1 MSNDRSIIYKHV
13 LNRQTRQQFDSQA
26 EHYVISTAH
35 SSSSSLDLIVELAKD
50 SKFQI
55 AADIGTGPGFTAFAL
70 AEFCDDMIA
79 TDITSNML
87 NAAANSIEK
96 KSIDNISVGYVDAMQ
111 MSFIDNS
118 LDLISCRTAA
128 HHFSSLPLF
137 LGEVYRVLKTDG
149 VFLLSD
155 TTTSENPFI
164 RNWHQEMEFRRD
176 NTHIRAPSPSE
187 WRKEISQTGFVV
199 QDERFTTVDMT
210 FREWVERSGT
220 HKDEVKKMWDEW
232 LLLPEQIKSEFNICK
247 TGKDFSFSWP
257 VYLARCVKT

>member
-1 MSNDRSIIYKHV
+1 M
-13 LNRQTRQQFDSQA
+13 NRQTRQQFDSQA

-35 SSSSSLDLIVELAKD
+35 SSSSSLDLIIELAKN
-50 SKFQI
+50 SKFHK

-79 TDITSNML
+79 TDITPNML
-87 NAAANSIEK
+87 HSVANSIKK
-96 KSIDNISVGYVDAMQ
+96 KSISNISVGYVDAMQ

-128 HHFSSLPLF
+128 HHFSSVTLF
-137 LGEVYRVLKTDG
+137 LAEVYRVLKTHG

-176 NTHIRAPSPSE
+176 NTHVRAPSPSE
-187 WRKEISQTGFVV
+187 WRKEISQTGFVLE
-199 QDERFTTVDMT
+199 DERFTTVDMT
-210 FREWVERSGT
+210 FREWVKRSGT
-220 HKDEVKKMWDEW
+220 NKNVVKNMWDDW
-232 LLLPEQIKSEFNICK
+232 LLLPEQITSEFNICK

-257 VYLARCVKT
+257 VYLARCLKT